1 MVKTASIVAPILV
14 TVGGAMAVSRA
25 LAAGILLVIFAAG
38 MYYAF
43 GYGVFAMF
51 LIAFVGAARLFVR
64 CGKTGPC
71 PRRICRSLQPQQAIK
86 RYRARAV
93 DYNHQQ
99 QESPHNPLIHQSDRV
114 IE

>member
-1 MVKTASIVAPILV
+1 MVKTASNVAPILV

-64 CGKTGPC
+64 CGKTGHAQGAFADHFSRN
-71 PRRICRSLQPQQAIK
+71 RRS
-86 RYRARAV
+86 
-93 DYNHQQ
+93 
-99 QESPHNPLIHQSDRV
+99 SDIGPAPWITITSSRKV
-114 IE
+114 HITR